1 MSTVLRALGLSALL
15 TLVPVGIGVGVS
27 GDRTP
32 APEVASYRG
41 TDLADFD
48 TTSTVVRRAP
58 FCAVVPEE
66 GVTEALGGRGE
77 LAEYGNGE
85 QATALPAGDVAHEY
99 GCVWTGANG
108 AEARAW
114 VFAPPVTGARALEI
128 AKAAPAKGCT
138 ATAGAPAF
146 GKPSVALVCA
156 SGTTRTAS
164 YRGLFGDAWL
174 SCSLT
179 QPIATAPAELVERT
193 GRWCVAVARAAAT
206 PAA

>member
-27 GDRTP
+27 ADRTT

-48 TTSTVVRRAP
+48 SSTAVVRRAP
-58 FCAVVPEE
+58 FCAVVPGE
-66 GVTEALGGRGE
+66 GVSEALGAEGE
-77 LAEYGNGE
+77 LVEYDNGE
-85 QATALPAGDVAHEY
+85 QAPALPGGDVAHEY
-99 GCVWTGANG
+99 GCVWTAPDGG
-108 AEARAW
+108 TARGW
-114 VFAPPVTGARALEI
+114 VFAPPVTAARAQEI
-128 AKAAPAKGCT
+128 VRAAPAKGCAT
-138 ATAGAPAF
+138 TAGAPAF
-146 GKPSVALVCA
+146 GSPSVALVCVA
-156 SGTTRTAS
+156 GTTRTAS

-179 QPIATAPAELVERT
+179 QPAALPEAELVART

>member
-15 TLVPVGIGVGVS
+15 TLLPVGIGVGVA

-32 APEVASYRG
+32 APEVASYQG

-48 TTSTVVRRAP
+48 TTTAVVRRAP
-58 FCAVVPEE
+58 FCAMVPGE
-66 GVTEALGGRGE
+66 GVTEALD
-77 LAEYGNGE
+77 AEGDLQDYGNGE
-85 QATALPAGDVAHEY
+85 QAEPLPAGDVAHEY
-99 GCVWTGANG
+99 GCVWTGATG
-108 AEARAW
+108 DARAW
-114 VFAPPVTGARALEI
+114 VFAPPVTAARAQEI
-128 AKAAPAKGCT
+128 AAAAPGKGCT
-138 ATAGAPAF
+138 ATPGAPAF
-146 GKPSVALVCA
+146 GSPSVALVCTV
-156 SGTTRTAS
+156 GTARTAS

-179 QPIATAPAELVERT
+179 QPATLPVAELVTRT